1 MKNNILVIKHG
12 AFGDVILAGAAME
25 AIRNYHKNDYIT
37 CLTTEHFRNI
47 LEESPWFDKVV
58 SDLKPRWNNIKGW
71 QNLKLMFHKYN
82 FTTVYDLQ
90 TSYRSNLYFFIFFF
104 TKKIKWCGIAY
115 GSSHQHKSL
124 NRKFMHTIDRQ
135 KAQLKLANIEYNHL
149 PNWKWLAN
157 NYKNNSIVPDNKFII
172 LVTGA
177 AQHRL
182 NKRWPKSS
190 YASLIE
196 NFSKIDMQCVLIG
209 GKDEFDNIKNIIS
222 LVDNNIKKTPLNY
235 AGITSYKDIVYLSA
249 YAQFAIGNDTGPIH
263 LIATTGL
270 STMVLFGLA
279 SKPSLCA
286 PKGKNVTILNKGS
299 IKDISIDLV
308 FNTIKNL

>member
-12 AFGDVILAGAAME
+12 AFGDVILAGAAMQ

-82 FTTVYDLQ
+82 FTTIYDLQ

-104 TKKIKWCGIAY
+104 TKNIKWCGIAY
-115 GSSHQHKSL
+115 GSSHRHKSL

-149 PNWKWLAN
+149 PNWKW
-157 NYKNNSIVPDNKFII
+157 
-172 LVTGA
+172 
-177 AQHRL
+177 
-182 NKRWPKSS
+182 
-190 YASLIE
+190 
-196 NFSKIDMQCVLIG
+196 
-209 GKDEFDNIKNIIS
+209 
-222 LVDNNIKKTPLNY
+222 
-235 AGITSYKDIVYLSA
+235 
-249 YAQFAIGNDTGPIH
+249 
-263 LIATTGL
+263 
-270 STMVLFGLA
+270 
-279 SKPSLCA
+279 
-286 PKGKNVTILNKGS
+286 
-299 IKDISIDLV
+299 
-308 FNTIKNL
+308 